1 MKTALKICIATSTRA
16 DWGLLQPLATA
27 LKDRVKV
34 QILAT
39 NMHLLNRYG
48 HTADEIRA
56 AGFDI
61 DAEVMMPDTDDR
73 PLSKARA
80 MADCMAGSAEA
91 LEALSPD
98 LLIILG
104 DRYEMLAI
112 AATATMM
119 KIPIAHIAGGEISE
133 GAIDNS
139 IRHAITKLSALHFT
153 ETEEYR
159 ERVINMGEQPDNVLN
174 AGSLGVWNILHHD
187 LIDNTS
193 LSRRL
198 GFAIGEKDTL
208 LVTYHPATLE
218 TSYSG
223 ESAESLCKALD
234 NFPEYKILITYPN
247 NDPGS
252 DQIIETIQN
261 YAHRQPERVKIVK
274 SLGLTGYLSMLQYAA
289 AVIGNSSSGII
300 EVPSMGI
307 PTVDIGTRQ
316 KGRLAAKS
324 VIHCGNS
331 TEEITEA
338 IRKAL
343 SAEFLAI
350 AEDRLNPYSQPDT
363 VDIIVNKI
371 LNTDL
376 NQLIHKRF
384 YDSTFHHPSQ
394 RRQ

>member
-1 MKTALKICIATSTRA
+1 MKTAQKICIATSTRA

-27 LKDRVKV
+27 LNGRAKV

-39 NMHLLNRYG
+39 NMHLLDRYG

-56 AGFDI
+56 AGFEI
-61 DAEVMMPDTDDR
+61 DAEVLMPDTDDR
-73 PLSKARA
+73 PSSKARA

-91 LEALSPD
+91 LEKLSPD

-133 GAIDNS
+133 GAIDDS
-139 IRHAITKLSALHFT
+139 IRHAITKLAALHFT

-159 ERVINMGEQPDNVLN
+159 ERVIRMGEQPDYVIN

-187 LIDNTS
+187 LIDNIS

-198 GFAIGEKDTL
+198 GFAIGVRDTL

-218 TSYSG
+218 TADSG
-223 ESAESLCKALD
+223 KIAKSLCQALD
-234 NFPEYKILITYPN
+234 NFPGYKILITYPN

-252 DQIIETIQN
+252 DLIIETIHN
-261 YAHRQPERVKIVK
+261 YALSQPDRVKVEK
-274 SLGLTGYLSMLQYAA
+274 SLGMTGYLSMLRYAA

-307 PTVDIGTRQ
+307 PTVDIGSRQ
-316 KGRLAAKS
+316 RGRLAANS
-324 VIHCGNS
+324 VIHCGNT

-343 SAEFLAI
+343 SAEFA
-350 AEDRLNPYSQPDT
+350 AVATECQNPYSRPDT

-371 LNTDL
+371 LNTEL

-384 YDSTFHHPSQ
+384 YDTTFHHPGQ

>member
-98 LLIILG
+98 FLIILG

-187 LIDNTS
+187 LIDNIS

-261 YAHRQPERVKIVK
+261 YANCQPERVKIVK

-316 KGRLAAKS
+316 KGRLAARS